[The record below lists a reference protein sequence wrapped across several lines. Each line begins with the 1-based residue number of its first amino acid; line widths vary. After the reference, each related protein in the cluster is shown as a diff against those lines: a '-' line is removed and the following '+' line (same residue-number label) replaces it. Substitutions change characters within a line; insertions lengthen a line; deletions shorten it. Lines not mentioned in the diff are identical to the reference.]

1 MDGCLNGSGECFQN
15 SGVPVT
21 RFTGFVWAEAAN
33 SCKKVCGFK
42 NIRIRVDLARE
53 DFDFCAVSCRVLLN
67 IPREKNGSLLKVFG
81 SLIHRENFNRSITNK
96 KVGF

>member
-42 NIRIRVDLARE
+42 I
-53 DFDFCAVSCRVLLN
+53 S
-67 IPREKNGSLLKVFG
+67 
-81 SLIHRENFNRSITNK
+81 
-96 KVGF
+96 GFEWT

>member
-42 NIRIRVDLARE
+42 NIRIRVDLAGE

-67 IPREKNGSLLKVFG
+67 ILKEKMAAYSKSSAHQYIVKIWPF
-81 SLIHRENFNRSITNK
+81 
-96 KVGF
+96 

>member
-21 RFTGFVWAEAAN
+21 RFTGFLWAEAAN

-53 DFDFCAVSCRVLLN
+53 DFAVSCRVLLN
-67 IPREKNGSLLKVFG
+67 TLREKNGSPLKVFG
-81 SLIHRENFNRSITNK
+81 SLIHRENLAILT
-96 KVGF
+96 GQ